1 MTDAQMARRA
11 TLLSGARRIVVK
23 VGSGVITGETYTD
36 ISDAVVGGIA
46 RQVAALMREGRK
58 VAVVSSGS
66 VALGARSLK
75 APRRGLS
82 IPVKQAAAA
91 VGQGSLISLWG
102 RHLAAEGLQVGQ
114 VLLTHDDLSDRR
126 RFLNAR
132 NTINTLIDFGFVPI
146 INEND
151 TVAVDEIKFGDNDTL
166 SARVTN
172 LVEADLLAILSDVE
186 GLYTADPRRDPSARK
201 IETVDHVTDDIRA
214 AAGDSSSRTGGGARP
229 PRGRAAEEAATFGAA
244 TIIIPGVRP
253 GSLVEALAGAPLGTF
268 FFPREDRL
276 SSKHHWIEY
285 TLKPRGLVVV
295 DEGARRALTAGGKS
309 LLAKGVVEVR
319 GEFEPGEAVEIAGPD
334 GAVFAKGLVNYHS
347 FDLERIK
354 GAHTSDIE
362 RILGY
367 KMNDEAI
374 HRDDMVF
381 FTGARAASRP

>member
-1 MTDAQMARRA
+1 MARRA
-11 TLLSGARRIVVK
+11 KLLAGARRIVVK

-46 RQVAALMREGRK
+46 RQVAALVREGRK

-75 APRRGLS
+75 VPRHGLS

-114 VLLTHDDLSDRR
+114 VLLTHDDLSNRR
-126 RFLNAR
+126 RFLNSR
-132 NTINTLIDFGFVPI
+132 NTINQLIEFGAVPV

-151 TVAVDEIKFGDNDTL
+151 TVAVHEIKFGDNDTL
-166 SARVTN
+166 SARATN
-172 LVEADLLAILSDVE
+172 LLEADVLAILSDVD

-201 IETVDHVTDDIRA
+201 IDIVEKVTEEIRA
-214 AAGDSSSRTGGGARP
+214 GAGDSSTRTGLGGMASKV
-229 PRGRAAEEAATFGAA
+229 RAADEAAKSGAA

-253 GSLVEALAGAPLGTF
+253 NSLIEALTGAEVGTF
-268 FFPREDRL
+268 FFPHEDRL
-276 SSKHHWIEY
+276 SSKHHWIEF
-285 TLKPRGLVVV
+285 TLKPQGLVVV
-295 DEGARRALTAGGKS
+295 DEGARRALTTGGKS

-319 GEFEPGEAVEIAGPD
+319 GEFESGEAVEIAGPD
-334 GAVFAKGLVNYHS
+334 GAVFAKGLVNYHA
-347 FDLERIK
+347 FELERIK

-381 FTGARAASRP
+381 FTGARTSSPS